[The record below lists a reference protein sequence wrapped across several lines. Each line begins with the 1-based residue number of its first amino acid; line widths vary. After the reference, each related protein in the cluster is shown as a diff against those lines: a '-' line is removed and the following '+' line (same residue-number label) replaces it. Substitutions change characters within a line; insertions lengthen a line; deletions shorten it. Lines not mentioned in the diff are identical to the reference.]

1 MTKSYLFTM
10 LIKSRFTSR
19 QKAAKGFTLLEV
31 LVVVL
36 IIGILAATA
45 GVSWNSFVNR
55 QRVSAVQNA
64 AQRAIEKAQLEAK
77 SRQLSYSIS
86 FKIEDNL
93 PKVEF
98 NNSGLWETLAAGVDI
113 KSGQVLMCTN
123 LSDAKANQVGTETC
137 DPSNLATARTI
148 QFDYTGTLP
157 TDTTLPITITFAD
170 AGANYSAGEPIV
182 ASKRCV
188 RVQTLLGAITTGM
201 GSGCP

>member
-1 MTKSYLFTM
+1 MTNSYL
-10 LIKSRFTSR
+10 LPILSKSRLTYH
-19 QKAAKGFTLLEV
+19 KKNAKGFTLLEV

-45 GVSWNSFVNR
+45 GVSWLSFVNR

-64 AQRAIEKAQLEAK
+64 ALRAIEKAQLEAR
-77 SRQLSYSIS
+77 SRQLSYSVS

-98 NNSGLWETLAAGVDI
+98 NGSGVWESLAAGLDI
-113 KSGQVLMCTN
+113 RSGQVLMCTN
-123 LSDAKANQVGTETC
+123 LSAAKANQVGTQTC
-137 DPSNLATARTI
+137 SPTDLATARTI

-170 AGANYSAGEPIV
+170 PGTDYSAGIPIV

-188 RVQTLLGAITTGM
+188 NVQTLLGAITTGM
-201 GSGCP
+201 GSECP